1 VSKARDEL
9 WQDLGRSPTARDVAE
24 HLGVSMEQVTDAL
37 QLGATRVA
45 ESLDELLRPDDPD
58 GATALDRAADPDDR
72 YAVAD
77 ASISLDQMSG
87 VLDDRAK
94 EVLRLRYQEDLL
106 QREIAERV
114 GCSQMHVSRIL
125 REAVSA
131 LSERATP
138 SEV

>member
-1 VSKARDEL
+1 
-9 WQDLGRSPTARDVAE
+9 
-24 HLGVSMEQVTDAL
+24 
-37 QLGATRVA
+37 
-45 ESLDELLRPDDPD
+45 
-58 GATALDRAADPDDR
+58 
-72 YAVAD
+72 
-77 ASISLDQMSG
+77 